1 MPQNLA
7 IWRIEM
13 TVSSKI
19 IPALEEIIFASGKDG
34 DFPTTSNFEIIE
46 GDEMRLLHGFFNQKP
61 DMEKLCI
68 SLNEMAIVFGENS
81 AEITLTQIK
90 DQDWVSAS
98 QKLLVPVDTGRF
110 FLYGSHDADKCQ
122 NDRIN
127 ILMEAGQA
135 FGTGQ
140 HETTYG
146 CLKAIGDLE
155 NIITPAAVL
164 DLGCGSGVLAIAM
177 AKIWSEAV
185 IIASDIDPI
194 AVQTTLQ
201 NAVANNIPLSELA
214 KNGALTALASDGFQ
228 DSNLSG
234 KAPFDV
240 ITANILAK
248 PLQMLAGDITDHLKD
263 NGHLILSGLLDVQ
276 ERDVLKS
283 YKEKGWIL
291 KKSYALAQWRAL
303 YLIKE

>member
-1 MPQNLA
+1 MQQDPA
-7 IWRIEM
+7 IWRVEM

-61 DMEKLCI
+61 DMEKLRI
-68 SLNEMAIVFGENS
+68 SLNEMAQILGESS
-81 AEITLTQIK
+81 AEITVAKIK

-98 QKLLVPVDTGRF
+98 QKLLAPVDTGRF
-110 FLYGSHDADKCQ
+110 FLYGSHDTDKRR
-122 NDRIN
+122 NHRIN

-140 HETTYG
+140 HETTHG

-155 NIITPAAVL
+155 NIVTPSVVL

-177 AKIWSEAV
+177 AKIWTNAM

-194 AVQTTLQ
+194 AVQTTSQ
-201 NAVANNIPLSELA
+201 NAVVNNIPLSEVV
-214 KNGALTALASDGFQ
+214 KNGTLTALASDGFK
-228 DSNLSG
+228 DLNLSG

-276 ERDVLKS
+276 EQDVLKS

-303 YLIKE
+303 YLVKE